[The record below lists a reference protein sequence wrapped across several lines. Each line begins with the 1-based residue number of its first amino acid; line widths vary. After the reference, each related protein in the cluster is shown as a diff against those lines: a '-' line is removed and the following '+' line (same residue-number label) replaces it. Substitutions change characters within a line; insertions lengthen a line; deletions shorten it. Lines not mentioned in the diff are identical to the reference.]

1 MLQAYIKKY
10 DDVMICFF
18 NAGGTIDEYMKAYLN
33 RNDDEQIGKLMSDAV
48 LKRVCI
54 LKFSISYS
62 VSWSTNYLCIY
73 SNHVRFYR

>member
-18 NAGGTIDEYMKAYLN
+18 NAGGTIDEYMKAYFN
-33 RNDDEQIGKLMSDAV
+33 RNDDEQIEKLMSDAV

-62 VSWSTNYLCIY
+62 VIY
-73 SNHVRFYR
+73 IEMIYILMYI